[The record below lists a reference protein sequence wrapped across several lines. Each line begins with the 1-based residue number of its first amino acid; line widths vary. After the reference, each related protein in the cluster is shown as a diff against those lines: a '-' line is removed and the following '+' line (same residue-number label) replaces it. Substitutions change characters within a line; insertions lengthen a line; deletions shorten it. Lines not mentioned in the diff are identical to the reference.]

1 MNMKKALIFLF
12 AIQIIVVVNATN
24 YYISPAGNNAN
35 AGTSTISPWK
45 TIQYALNQAN
55 DGDVLHV
62 MAGTYTGKLTWND
75 GGVAGN
81 YITLQNYNS
90 DIVIL
95 EGSTIGN
102 NQSLMYIENKNYIK
116 IDGLK
121 FTGHN
126 GSYQPIINLYGIC
139 SNIEITNCEFYGTE
153 CDESYAILCEGSGDN
168 ILIQNNYLHD
178 LMGFNAAG
186 ILFVGSNV
194 VTPFTNITVS
204 DNHLQTIEPAPSE
217 GIALNGNISGFQ
229 ISNNLLEDINN
240 IGIVMIGGEDWV
252 NTNDAVNFARNGV
265 CKGNTVIDAN
275 SIYGGGYAAGVYV
288 DGGKDI
294 IVENNTITGSD
305 VGLEIGCENQG
316 FIAENINVRNNI
328 IYKNEKAGLGFGG
341 YDFPSTGMVQNCT
354 FTGNTVF
361 DNDILNIGFG
371 QLWVQYA
378 LNCIV
383 KNNIFYTS
391 TNAWMVNAETTDLTF
406 NNIYN
411 YNLFYYPAGAS
422 MAKFFFDNN
431 YIVGYANYISATG
444 EDDESIFTDPL
455 MVDIMAAIPDFHI
468 LPGSPC
474 INAGDPTYDDADLD
488 ITDLDMDGESRVSD
502 GVVDIGCDEHIIPPL
517 IISTVITPVTCN
529 GSCNGILTI
538 NGVDGCGS
546 YTIDYKP
553 SGMPWMLYT
562 MPVTDICAG
571 NYKVRIT
578 DACGTSITNNI
589 LVTEDPILNISV
601 TGIVNE
607 TIAGASNGKI
617 TVNSSGGFGVK
628 QYSKN
633 GGLSW
638 QSAKKFTG
646 LSAGVYTILVKD
658 AHNCTN
664 SIIAEVGVGMRDGA
678 SSAFSIYPNPASDQF
693 IIYVADEIMEKAV
706 INIYSIAGELVVA
719 TELNLVEGS
728 VSIAPTFSKGVYF
741 VEIISGDFRSI
752 QKLILE

>member
-1 MNMKKALIFLF
+1 MIMKKALIFLF
-12 AIQIIVVVNATN
+12 VMQTIVVVNATN
-24 YYISPAGNNAN
+24 YYISPVGNNAN
-35 AGTSTISPWK
+35 SGTSTISPWK

-55 DGDVLHV
+55 DGDILHV

-90 DIVIL
+90 DVVIL

-126 GSYQPIINLYGIC
+126 GSYQPIINLYGSC
-139 SNIEITNCEFYGTE
+139 SNIEITNCEFYGTD

-168 ILIQNNYLHD
+168 ILIQNNYMHD

-186 ILFVGSNV
+186 ILFVGSHV
-194 VTPFTNITVS
+194 VTPFSNITVS
-204 DNHLQTIEPAPSE
+204 DNHLQTVEPAPSE
-217 GIALNGNISGFQ
+217 GIALNGNINGFL

-316 FIAENINVRNNI
+316 FIAEYITVRNNI

-354 FTGNTVF
+354 FTGNTVY
-361 DNDILNIGFG
+361 DNDLFNTGFG

-406 NNIYN
+406 NNSYN
-411 YNLFYYPAGAS
+411 YNLFYFPAGAS
-422 MAKFFFDNN
+422 VAKFFFDNN
-431 YIVGYANYISATG
+431 YIVGFENFRSATG
-444 EDDESIFTDPL
+444 EDNESIFTDPL
-455 MVDIMAAIPDFHI
+455 MVDILAPDFHL

-474 INAGDPTYDDADLD
+474 INAGDPTYDDGPFD
-488 ITDLDMDGESRVSD
+488 ITDLDMDGEIRVANFI
-502 GVVDIGCDEHIIPPL
+502 VDIGSDESSISPL
-517 IISTVITPVTCN
+517 SISSLITPVTCY
-529 GSCNGILTI
+529 GSCNGILTL
-538 NGVDGCGS
+538 NGIGGCGS
-546 YTIDYKP
+546 YNIEYKP
-553 SGMPWMLYT
+553 SGLPWMLYT
-562 MPVTDICAG
+562 APVTSLCAG

-578 DACGTSITNNI
+578 DACAETVINNI
-589 LVTEDPILNISV
+589 IITQDPILNISI

-607 TIAGASNGKI
+607 TVAGASNGKI
-617 TVNSSGGFGVK
+617 TVNSSGGFGAK
-628 QYSKN
+628 QYSKD

-638 QSAKKFTG
+638 QSTKKFAG
-646 LSAGVYTILVKD
+646 LSAGLYTILVKD
-658 AHNCTN
+658 AHNCFN

-678 SSAFSIYPNPASDQF
+678 PYAFSIYPNPASDQF
-693 IIYVADEIMEKAV
+693 AIYVAEKMKEEAML
-706 INIYSIAGELVVA
+706 NIYSITGELVMA
-719 TELNLVEGS
+719 TELHLLEGA
-728 VSIAPTFSKGVYF
+728 VSIDPTFSKGVYF
-741 VEIISGDFRSI
+741 VEIILGDFRSI